1 MKQKK
6 RKEKEE
12 EEEAAVMPLEDFA
25 GLF

>member
-6 RKEKEE
+6 RKEK